1 MASLQ
6 EITEAIREAVRVD
19 PGLGKTLKL
28 DLRGEGCIFLD
39 GSAVSNEDR
48 DADCTLALSK
58 DDFEDLARGRL
69 DPATAMMRGRLKV
82 RGDMMVAMKLPGLL
96 AKGRP

>member
-1 MASLQ
+1 MASLA

-28 DLRGEGCIFLD
+28 DLRGDGCIFLD

-48 DADCTLALSK
+48 DADCTSDLSGGVVHRRPHASLAERHGTH
-58 DDFEDLARGRL
+58 DG
-69 DPATAMMRGRLKV
+69 
-82 RGDMMVAMKLPGLL
+82 
-96 AKGRP
+96 